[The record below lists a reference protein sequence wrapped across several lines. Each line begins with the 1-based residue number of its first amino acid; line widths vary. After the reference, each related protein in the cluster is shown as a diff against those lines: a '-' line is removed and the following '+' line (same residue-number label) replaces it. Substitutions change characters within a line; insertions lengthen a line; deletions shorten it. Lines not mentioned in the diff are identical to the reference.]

1 MPNNIN
7 PMSNASNALLQ
18 ALDQI
23 DNPSQET
30 INQLDLAFQNTLSNP
45 EIDTKNINFYK
56 LGAIRAE
63 GIDDPTLS
71 SLERDILNSSN
82 QDLITKYGYDVGSA
96 LAYQKDLGYRQYI
109 ADKNTPRTAE
119 NIAADTV
126 TALGSGLGQAAI
138 GIAALPHALNPIDA
152 LSRPALES
160 LNSLSEGL
168 QDWTKEAYSTGMLN
182 QQRAFQQ
189 VRDIHSNI
197 NEQTSTNF
205 LERVGKDFVDTVV
218 DYATD
223 PTMALDVSAQMTGS
237 TLTGGPISAGVR
249 AGATKLGQVLG
260 QRAVQKTLAKEAG
273 QNIVERAARIGERIS
288 WPVAV
293 GLQEGGGGY
302 LQGYQ
307 SVQDVPTTEL
317 YAKSPV
323 FGSMVQEYMTQGM
336 NQEEAEN
343 QARYELST
351 SVGNATGLAGGIAGV
366 AMGQFTRGVEN
377 VLLNPLQRQ
386 TAKQMGINSATEA
399 LEEAVTGGS
408 SQIAQNISTKA
419 NVNPEQSIAEGVG
432 EQLALGTLG
441 GASSV
446 AGLQI
451 PGTVIGSGI
460 NAIQRNMERARL
472 EREQA
477 NPLSPLNI
485 QQTIGQLDQNSPNR
499 EQFVGSED
507 TSFTQQT
514 EMQPEA
520 SNEITEGISK
530 SDLYKQN
537 AMQRLVTINE
547 NINREDLS
555 QENKNNLL
563 EAGMAIEH
571 NMRTLVST
579 GSIEEQNIANSILES
594 EEMKNIVQL
603 AQQYQA
609 NQSADTLEGR
619 KSLAVMAAV
628 DLANLNIQEA
638 EKVINNQNQENLG
651 LSNEELS
658 ILRSA
663 VSIARQ
669 GLALTQKINS
679 QGLQETGDNIFR
691 TVRIKGQK
699 ELPAIYTM
707 ISRTASAIREG
718 NTSMIQTQLNNL
730 KEFAQERTNKANAY
744 QAALDT
750 NTIQEYQSRN
760 PYSNNWYVRTIQPQ
774 FIKNKNYPKLLKQ
787 EAEFVNNAYNE
798 MIKLNSIINSGSKQ
812 QAQPV
817 QQVQATQQ
825 VQNQEQQT
833 TQTTQT
839 SSKQPESQLNVLKN
853 SVLFTN
859 HDLDQL
865 QKIID
870 NKESLPRATR
880 SNGSVNRNM
889 FVLDSNSPE
898 AKLINR
904 LVSPNHRTLED
915 KKAPKYNDK
924 KQVIG
929 YYHVANFRNSKDG
942 KSVYITRDMLN
953 ELQKEINAIRQFIQ
967 QRTQVAQQQVKQQQV
982 KQQEVKPVVKQEI
995 NKQEIKTEV
1004 KEEKIEPKKEEVITS
1019 TEQLLESNKNLSV
1032 VKIDATS
1039 LQKQSTEDNKD
1050 IAINKNKNYL
1060 GLVTDKFIIQ
1070 DNKINTLSSSINII
1084 KTVFKQIEEDS
1095 SLTKE
1100 DKKYLSSLVRVAYS
1114 LVNNVEAT
1122 IQNQLK
1128 KEKYSQNSVYLAKL
1142 FNKEGKLPSRIKEI
1156 ITLATVQYLND
1167 KLIAGS
1173 GSNDIEAI
1181 VENFDIDPA
1190 TLSSNDLD
1198 LLSKGL
1204 YYSGETDTLGSLIQ
1218 DYLGARTKEDT
1229 LPADGE
1235 FIFKQLAQGLII
1247 ELSKQDNSFLTL
1259 GKTDKNPITH
1269 KSYTVLLVNR
1279 GTIPY
1284 IKQLDVINRFVL
1296 NEQSKSGFSN
1306 KAFTAEQL
1314 SKTQDH
1320 THLPLSKESQQEI
1333 LTESTRPYKR
1343 NALMDK
1349 FFSMLGSE
1357 GIIRLLSKPLTENTK
1372 YQGKPL
1378 YAQRYLATLKGRN
1391 RSYEAGIEA
1400 LELLRNAIDDSNTIY
1415 FENGLTKVNRLQE
1428 RFAQGPRGNKI
1439 VREVYSPIEWTADLS
1454 DPDGQDMDRFN
1465 RAMYQA
1471 LDIHR
1476 PKIENISQDIINNVM
1491 NDFMAEFQTT
1501 EAAKVINKFLD
1512 NIDNDSFKLTN
1523 AEIKTLHD
1531 FFVDHGAD
1539 LAPVQFTAL
1548 IEYQRYVRAASE
1560 ERKNFKCHLAIE
1572 IDGNTNGQCNQGMLY
1587 GTGYFSLDWILSK
1600 MREGIFFFSKKS
1612 MQELRQMNGLDNSG
1626 LKANK
1631 DTYESL
1637 AQKGS
1642 DEIIKLHNDLLT
1654 KKFNSESIK
1663 NLTENQVKALKNSKV
1678 KASDIQE
1685 ALLNLMVLFDVQKD
1699 SKDGNWNSNQGKG
1712 FVLGR
1717 SFVKR
1722 PITKVNYGS
1731 GNHSL
1736 GITFVMNIMEVFNER
1751 STLALQRLALNPNLS
1766 VARAFF
1772 PKAESEIDA
1781 QRQLNALNRAFNI
1794 VTKYQ
1799 IGKGSL
1805 NLNKAYFAKHF
1816 GYSIQ
1821 GNKHK
1826 ASIALRDGL
1835 TPQQMNT
1842 FISNMER
1849 LFINPFM
1856 VGVRNDVPNAEVYDN
1871 VQLVSASHQVMSII
1885 HSKTTQFI
1893 YDKYLRQRAEDTGI
1907 PAKAGLSRKE
1917 IKELN
1922 KYLLNQLSPVIKSRG
1937 IFLNTE
1943 KTRRGTLTAFNN
1955 VVEYAGSTQDSTI
1968 LLPASSGVAAQPL
1981 TTIAMGDGTMQQKL
1995 ANHPVIIENNDIRT
2009 THDGVDIP
2017 PNKLEQYGSIVNQAA
2032 TEAWKHNPDIATFIS
2047 LARVYNILR
2056 ANGFR
2061 DEFEPEFN
2069 QLLAD
2074 LKDKLINNKSLT
2086 IEDTDLLSLVRNVLP
2101 NISLWDKNQAVPTY
2115 QDIVRGTEGLMLQL
2129 FNNGVSVEARHRVF
2143 QLGNVLS
2150 CDQMAGVEQPY
2161 MKGISSTE
2169 DSSEVK
2175 SLQDIQSALNN
2186 LYEIELASLKR
2197 SKWYKSILSA
2207 LNKAG
2212 KESVFDISTE
2222 MKLMTE
2228 DIKPALTVE
2237 DVTKTLNQ
2245 VTKQDNLMSKGHEL
2259 SLAKLQEQFTQH
2271 TEHFFGKFTQKLFTA
2286 AGNDL
2291 KVIIGSKEY
2300 ILNQLSNTPSYGSV
2314 QADNFKGVYDA
2325 SSHTIYL
2332 VDLGDNT
2339 FDPNTFMHEL
2349 AHAATYWCCAYPE
2362 ALNDYEKSAYN
2373 NIKASLERF
2382 VKLDSTLLSEKERT
2396 LQNVLNSLLDQGYL
2410 ANALTEYIAYGLTE
2424 PDIKKAFQE
2433 RRLSVLNKVKRGLY
2447 KLVKEFKKMI
2457 FGRLHTE
2464 IKDMSVL
2471 KHLAFSTNYLITE
2484 GNTKARQFRTNI
2496 IAEARTK
2503 GISNP
2508 TIEATLLNTCMVV
2521 PLDQSIVSNADIKV
2535 SQKLKTRFKQ
2545 EASLMLTAAKANGF
2559 LNNNPAAEQAFLDSY
2574 ILCSVGSKVKP
2585 DLLLPITRAFTTMVN
2600 EVDYSS
2606 FLINKETENMATI
2619 ALAQQKA
2626 DFLKGID
2633 PSNED
2638 ALAVLFALSQSDAQV
2653 QRIFNEIPIKQ
2664 VIRTGTTLNDRI
2676 DNLGNQLYQWF
2687 TDRYNSTTNTR
2698 NVATLLDATKAALY
2712 ETAQYNESMIQ
2723 HFTRPIGRVVLATN
2737 DLLAEYIQLAGS
2749 AGYKNLNKLAEVL
2762 KKRDHDF
2769 LGSLAH
2775 VVSTIPGMFSKG
2787 DKDKVAEAVYQ
2798 TMNVH
2803 TPKWL
2808 FNIISPV
2815 MNDILG
2821 RTETTA
2827 GISILVKQAKNQVQ
2841 RIRNQFINGVP
2852 KALKEQFSKELS
2864 ENTWSMLYRTVAK
2877 TDLVSL
2883 NRNAA
2888 QLASLLSNKENILN
2902 EIKKQKETLVFEVG
2916 STRANIWFQEAEK
2929 LARYMNTGKSEHNLR
2944 RNADAIMTTANVYDY
2959 KKKAYIP
2966 LNSTFDRT
2974 KSRTA
2979 LDQLITLMALDQ
2991 LSEQE
2996 LQNTADLLATEQKGM
3011 EAVLGTLQNNRQED
3025 INQAQV
3031 NLIVRLNR
3039 LKGYIP
3045 SKKLDGVS
3053 LQVFDDKDY
3062 VKLTSMG
3069 YIRVGDYASQEGEYV
3084 GKKGYYFASIP
3095 LKGVFSEGVLQ
3106 TVKPSAGGVTNAGY
3120 MINNVGGHLPAN
3132 DYLVE
3137 AYNATRTS
3145 NLIPVYDVK
3154 GNIKGFERNIDPDL
3168 INSYLKPSTNLADML
3183 GVWAGREI
3191 EELKTYTINQQVIK
3205 ELGRIWKQ
3213 RYKTKTQFNSFINLF
3228 DEKNLDPVIK
3238 EAVSLIPPEV
3248 REMILQEF
3256 GMDGFMV
3263 RKDMVDTVIG
3273 YRNASIGD
3281 LWSDTNRLNPK
3292 VQQVLRTFAEAI
3304 LGKKAMMRLLK
3315 LERGVFATT
3324 AFLRNNIVVRSY
3336 VIPYLNI
3343 MSNVLHL
3350 LSRGIGLTEI
3360 LDGIKRFT
3368 LQSETYVRYEK
3379 AITEAQIAQR
3389 TVNPSSTAY
3398 RNYEA
3403 TIQRLKESINKLE
3416 IAPVLRAGE
3425 FSTIADLGS
3434 TEEDLMLTQGKWGDW
3449 LEAQLDKVP
3458 SGLKTAAKYAVISK
3472 DTSAYKFAEKA
3483 TQYGDFVA
3491 KCILYRNLI
3500 NKGMDEKTAINRIGE
3515 EFVDYDRLPGR
3526 TRNFLENWGFVWFMS
3541 YKIRAMKIAL
3551 SILRENPLTALLAGT
3566 IPFTDNFDTPLT
3578 ANAASSFFTGSWD
3591 YTTGFDSFW
3600 NMLTQGIMLNPLM
3613 NTADNIL

>member
-7 PMSNASNALLQ
+7 PMSNVSDALLQ

-96 LAYQKDLGYRQYI
+96 LAYQKDLGYRQYV

-119 NIAADTV
+119 NIVADTV

-152 LSRPALES
+152 LSRPALEG

-168 QDWTKEAYSTGMLN
+168 QDWTKESYSTGMLN

-223 PTMALDVSAQMTGS
+223 PTMALDISAQMTGS
-237 TLTGGPISAGVR
+237 TLTGGPISVGVR

-273 QNIVERAARIGERIS
+273 QKIAQRATRIGERIS
-288 WPVAV
+288 WPAAV
-293 GLQEGGGGY
+293 SLQEGGGGY

-307 SVQDVPTTEL
+307 SVQDIPTTEL

-323 FGSMVQEYMTQGM
+323 FSSMVQEYMNQGM

-351 SVGNATGLAGGIAGV
+351 SVGNATGLAGGVAGV
-366 AMGQFTRGVEN
+366 AMGQLTRGVEN

-386 TAKQMGINSATEA
+386 TARQMGVNSATEA

-408 SQIAQNISTKA
+408 SQIAQNISTRA
-419 NVNPEQSIAEGVG
+419 NVNSEQSIAEGVG
-432 EQLALGTLG
+432 EQLALGALG

-451 PGTVIGSGI
+451 PGAVIGSGI
-460 NAIQRNMERARL
+460 NAIQRGIKQARL

-477 NPLSPLNI
+477 NPLSPVNI

-499 EQFVGSED
+499 DQFVGSEGI
-507 TSFTQQT
+507 SLTQQT
-514 EMQPEA
+514 EVQPEA
-520 SNEITEGISK
+520 SNEVTGGISK

-555 QENKNNLL
+555 QENKNKLL
-563 EAGMAIEH
+563 EAGIAIEH

-579 GSIEEQNIANSILES
+579 GSIEEQNIANSILQS
-594 EEMKNIVQL
+594 EEMNNIVKL

-609 NQSADTLEGR
+609 NQSADTPEGR
-619 KSLAVMAAV
+619 KSLAIMAAV
-628 DLANLNIQEA
+628 DLANLNVQEA
-638 EKVINNQNQENLG
+638 EKVVNNQNQDNLG
-651 LSNEELS
+651 LTDEELT

-663 VSIARQ
+663 VSIAKQ

-679 QGLQETGDNIFR
+679 QGLQETGDNIFK
-691 TVRIKGQK
+691 TVRTRRGK
-699 ELPAIYTM
+699 EFPAIYTM
-707 ISRTASAIREG
+707 VSRAASAIKEG

-730 KEFAQERTNKANAY
+730 KEFSQERSNKANAY
-744 QAALDT
+744 KTALDT
-750 NTIQEYQSRN
+750 NTLQKYQSRD
-760 PYSNNWYVRTIQPQ
+760 PYSNTWYERTIEPSN
-774 FIKNKNYPKLLKQ
+774 IRNKNYPDLLRQ

-798 MIKLNSIINSGSKQ
+798 LVKLNNIINSGSKQ
-812 QAQPV
+812 QVQSV
-817 QQVQATQQ
+817 QQAQVTQQ
-825 VQNQEQQT
+825 VQQTQQNQEQ
-833 TQTTQT
+833 
-839 SSKQPESQLNVLKN
+839 KQEPVQKNTELNVLKD
-853 SVLFTN
+853 SVLVTN
-859 HDLDQL
+859 NNLDQL
-865 QKIID
+865 QKLID
-870 NKESLPRATR
+870 NKESLPRASR

-898 AKLINR
+898 AKLINQFIR
-904 LVSPNHRTLED
+904 PNHRTLED

-924 KQVIG
+924 KQIIG

-942 KSVYITRDMLN
+942 KSVFITRDMLN
-953 ELQKEINAIRQFIQ
+953 ELQKEINAIRKNIQ
-967 QRTQVAQQQVKQQQV
+967 QTSQQQV
-982 KQQEVKPVVKQEI
+982 KQQEVKSVVKQEI

-1004 KEEKIEPKKEEVITS
+1004 KEEKIESKKEEIITS

-1032 VKIDATS
+1032 VKIDAIS

-1060 GLVTDKFIIQ
+1060 GLVTDKFTIQ
-1070 DNKINTLSSSINII
+1070 DNKINTLSSSTNII
-1084 KTVFKQIEEDS
+1084 KTVFKQIEENS

-1156 ITLATVQYLND
+1156 ITLAIVQYLND
-1167 KLIAGS
+1167 KLIAGA
-1173 GSNDIEAI
+1173 GSNDIENI

-1190 TLSSNDLD
+1190 ALSNKDLE

-1204 YYSGETDTLGSLIQ
+1204 YFSGETDTLGSLIQ
-1218 DYLGARTKEDT
+1218 DYLGAKTKEDT

-1259 GKTDKNPITH
+1259 AKTDKNPITH

-1279 GTIPY
+1279 GNIPY

-1296 NEQSKSGFSN
+1296 NEQFKSGFSN
-1306 KAFTAEQL
+1306 KAFTPEQL

-1333 LTESTRPYKR
+1333 LTESTRPYKH

-1357 GIIRLLSKPLTENTK
+1357 GIIRLLSRPLTENTE

-1391 RSYEAGIEA
+1391 RSYEMGIEA
-1400 LELLRNAIDDSNTIY
+1400 LEILRNFLDENNVIY

-1428 RFAQGPRGNKI
+1428 RFAQGPRGNKV

-1454 DPDGQDMDRFN
+1454 DPEGQDMNNFN

-1512 NIDNDSFKLTN
+1512 NIDNDNFKLTN

-1531 FFVDHGAD
+1531 FFADHGAD

-1548 IEYQRYVRAASE
+1548 IEYQRYVRATPE

-1587 GTGYFSLDWILSK
+1587 GIGHFSLDWILSK
-1600 MREGIFFFSKKS
+1600 MREGVFFFSKKS
-1612 MQELRQMNGLDNSG
+1612 MQELRQMNGLDSSG

-1642 DEIIKLHNDLLT
+1642 DEIIRLHNDLLT

-1663 NLTENQVKALKNSKV
+1663 NLTENQVKALRNSKV
-1678 KASDIQE
+1678 KVSDIQE
-1685 ALLNLMVLFDVQKD
+1685 ALLSLMVLFDVQKD
-1699 SKDGNWNSNQGKG
+1699 SKDGNWNPNQGKG

-1772 PKAESEIDA
+1772 PKVESEIDA
-1781 QRQLNALNRAFNI
+1781 QKQLNALNRAFDI

-1805 NLNKAYFAKHF
+1805 NLNKAYSAKHF

-1842 FISNMER
+1842 FITNMEG
-1849 LFINPFM
+1849 LFVDPFM
-1856 VGVRNDVPNAEVYDN
+1856 IGVRNDVPNAEVYDN

-1885 HSKTTQFI
+1885 HSKATQFI
-1893 YDKYLRQRAEDTGI
+1893 YDKYLRQRAKDIGI

-1943 KTRRGTLTAFNN
+1943 KTKRGTLTAFNN

-1995 ANHPVIIENNDIRT
+1995 ANHPIIIENNDIRT

-2017 PNKLEQYGSIVNQAA
+2017 PNKLEQYGFIVNQAA

-2047 LARVYNILR
+2047 LARVYNTLK
-2056 ANGFR
+2056 ADGFR
-2061 DEFEPEFN
+2061 DEFESVFN
-2069 QLLAD
+2069 QLLTE

-2161 MKGISSTE
+2161 MKGNSSTE
-2169 DSSEVK
+2169 ESTEVK
-2175 SLQDIQSALNN
+2175 SLQDIQSALND
-2186 LYEIELASLKR
+2186 LYEKELASLKKSR
-2197 SKWYKSILSA
+2197 WYKNILSA

-2228 DIKPALTVE
+2228 DIKPVLTVE
-2237 DVTKTLNQ
+2237 DVAKTLNQ
-2245 VTKQDNLMSKGHEL
+2245 VAKQDNLMSKGHEL
-2259 SLAKLQEQFTQH
+2259 SLTKLQEQFTQH
-2271 TEHFFGKFTQKLFTA
+2271 TDHFFGKFTQKLFTA

-2300 ILNQLSNTPSYGSV
+2300 ILNQLSNTPSYGSI

-2410 ANALTEYIAYGLTE
+2410 ANALTEYIAYGLTD

-2433 RRLSVLNKVKRGLY
+2433 KRLSVLNKVKRGLY

-2464 IKDMSVL
+2464 IRDMSVL

-2503 GISNP
+2503 GLSNS
-2508 TIEATLLNTCMVV
+2508 TIEATLLNTCMAI
-2521 PLDQSIVSNADIKV
+2521 PLDQSIVSNADIKQ
-2535 SQKLKTRFKQ
+2535 SQRYKTKLKQ
-2545 EASLMLTAAKANGF
+2545 EAGLMLTAAKANGF

-2606 FLINKETENMATI
+2606 FLINKETEDMSTI

-2626 DFLKGID
+2626 DFIKGID
-2633 PSNED
+2633 PSNKD

-2653 QRIFNEIPIKQ
+2653 QRIFSEIPVKQ
-2664 VIRTGTTLNDRI
+2664 ISKTGSTLNDRI

-2687 TDRYNSTTNTR
+2687 TDRYNSTTNTK

-2712 ETAQYNESMIQ
+2712 ETAQYNESIIQ
-2723 HFTRPIGRVVLATN
+2723 HFTRPIGRVVMATN

-2775 VVSTIPGMFSKG
+2775 VVSIIPGMFSKG
-2787 DKDKVAEAVYQ
+2787 DKDKVAEAIYQ

-2803 TPKWL
+2803 APKWL

-2883 NRNAA
+2883 NRNST
-2888 QLASLLSNKENILN
+2888 QLASLLSNRENILN
-2902 EIKKQKETLVFEVG
+2902 EIQKQKDILTFEVG

-2929 LARYMNTGKSEHNLR
+2929 LAQYMNTGKSEYNLR
-2944 RNADAIMTTANVYDY
+2944 RNADAIMVTANVYDY
-2959 KKKAYIP
+2959 KKKTYIP
-2966 LNSTFDRT
+2966 LNSSFDRT
-2974 KSRTA
+2974 KSRIA

-2991 LSEQE
+2991 LSEQD

-3011 EAVLGTLQNNRQED
+3011 EAVLGMLQNNRQED
-3025 INQAQV
+3025 INQAQT
-3031 NLIVRLNR
+3031 NSIVRLNR

-3062 VKLTSMG
+3062 TKLTSMG
-3069 YIRVGDYASQEGEYV
+3069 YVRVGDYVSQEGEYV

-3106 TVKPSAGGVTNAGY
+3106 TVKPSAGGVTNAAGY
-3120 MINNVGGHLPAN
+3120 MINNPGGHFSAN
-3132 DYLVE
+3132 HYLIE
-3137 AYNATRTS
+3137 AYTADRTS
-3145 NLIPVYDVK
+3145 NLIPVYDVE

-3191 EELKTYTINQQVIK
+3191 EELKANTINQQVIK
-3205 ELGRIWKQ
+3205 ELGKIWKQ
-3213 RYKTKTQFNSFINLF
+3213 RYKTNTQSNSFINLF

-3238 EAVSLIPPEV
+3238 EVVSLIPPEV
-3248 REMILQEF
+3248 REKILQEF
-3256 GMDGFMV
+3256 GNEGFMV

-3292 VQQVLRTFAEAI
+3292 VQQILRTFAEAI

-3315 LERGVFATT
+3315 LERGVFVTT

-3350 LSRGIGLTEI
+3350 LSRGISPIEI
-3360 LDGIKRFT
+3360 FNGIKRFT

-3403 TIQRLKESINKLE
+3403 TIQRLQESINKLE
-3416 IAPVLRAGE
+3416 IAPVLKAGE

-3458 SGLKTAAKYAVISK
+3458 NGLKTAAKYAVISK

-3491 KCILYRNLI
+3491 KCILYNHLI

-3515 EFVDYDRLPGR
+3515 EFIDYDRLPGR
-3526 TRNFLENWGFVWFMS
+3526 TRNFLENWGFIWFMS

-3566 IPFTDNFDTPLT
+3566 IPFTDSFDTPLT
-3578 ANAASSFFTGSWD
+3578 ANAVSSFFTGSWD

-3600 NMLTQGIMLNPLM
+3600 NMSTQGILLNPLM

>member
-1 MPNNIN
+1 MPNTIN
-7 PMSNASNALLQ
+7 PLGNASNALSQ
-18 ALDQI
+18 ALDQVS
-23 DNPSQET
+23 NPSQET
-30 INQLDLAFQNTLSNP
+30 VNQLDLVFQNTLSNP
-45 EIDTKNINFYK
+45 EIDIKNINFYK

-71 SLERDILNSSN
+71 SLERDILNSSD
-82 QDLITKYGYDVGSA
+82 QDLLTKYGYDQGAILV
-96 LAYQKDLGYRQYI
+96 YQKNLGYRQYL

-126 TALGSGLGQAAI
+126 TAIGSGLGQAAI
-138 GIAALPHALNPIDA
+138 GIAALPHALNPIDS
-152 LSRPALES
+152 LSRPALEG
-160 LNSLSEGL
+160 LNALSEDL
-168 QDWTKEAYSTGMLN
+168 QDWTKDAYSTGMLN

-197 NEQTSTNF
+197 NEQTSSNF

-223 PTMALDVSAQMTGS
+223 PTMALDVSAQMAGS
-237 TLTGGPISAGVR
+237 TLTGGPLSVGIR
-249 AGATKLGQVLG
+249 TGATKLGQVLG

-273 QNIVERAARIGERIS
+273 ERIAQQATRIGEIAA
-288 WPVAV
+288 WPLAV

-307 SVQDVPTTEL
+307 SVQDVPTADL
-317 YAKSPV
+317 YAQSPV
-323 FGSMVQEYMTQGM
+323 FGSIVQEYKNQGM
-336 NQEEAEN
+336 NQTDAEN

-351 SVGNATGLAGGIAGV
+351 RVGSAAGLAGGLAGI
-366 AMGQFTRGVEN
+366 AMGQFTKGVEN

-386 TAKQMGINSATEA
+386 TARQMGVNSVSEA

-408 SQIAQNISTKA
+408 AQIAQNISTRE
-419 NVNPEQSIAEGVG
+419 NVNREQSLAEGVG
-432 EQLALGTLG
+432 EQLALGALG

-451 PGTVIGSGI
+451 PGAIVGAGVNS
-460 NAIQRNMERARL
+460 IQRNMERARL

-485 QQTIGQLDQNSPNR
+485 QQTIAQLDQNSPNR
-499 EQFVGSED
+499 EQFVGSEG
-507 TSFTQQT
+507 SSITQPT
-514 EMQPEA
+514 ETQSEA
-520 SNEITEGISK
+520 SNEVTEDISK
-530 SDLYKQN
+530 ANLYKQN
-537 AMQRLVTINE
+537 AMQRLVTINQH
-547 NINREDLS
+547 INREDLS
-555 QENKNNLL
+555 QEAKQQLL
-563 EAGMAIEH
+563 EAGIAIAH
-571 NMRTLVST
+571 NMRTVASN
-579 GSIEEQNIANSILES
+579 GSIEEQNIAQSILQS
-594 EEMKNIVQL
+594 EEMNNILQL
-603 AQQYQA
+603 VQQYQS

-619 KSLAVMAAV
+619 KSLAVMASV

-663 VSIARQ
+663 VSIAKQ
-669 GLALTQKINS
+669 GLNLTQSINS
-679 QGLQETGDNIFR
+679 QGLQKTGDNIFR
-691 TVRIKGQK
+691 TVRIRRQK

-730 KEFAQERTNKANAY
+730 KEFAQERINKANAY
-744 QAALDT
+744 QAALNT
-750 NTIQEYQSRN
+750 NTIQEYPSRD
-760 PYSNNWYVRTIQPQ
+760 PYSNNWYVRTIDPQ
-774 FIKNKNYPKLLKQ
+774 FIKNKDYPKLLKQ

-812 QAQPV
+812 QIQPV

-839 SSKQPESQLNVLKN
+839 ASKQPENQLNVLKN

-859 HDLDQL
+859 RDLDQL

-904 LVSPNHRTLED
+904 LVSPNHRVLED

-929 YYHVANFRNSKDG
+929 YYHIANFRNSKDS
-942 KSVYITRDMLN
+942 KSVFITRDMLN
-953 ELQKEINAIRQFIQ
+953 ELQKEINAIRKNIQ
-967 QRTQVAQQQVKQQQV
+967 QTSQQQVKQQ
-982 KQQEVKPVVKQEI
+982 KVKPVVKQEI

-1039 LQKQSTEDNKD
+1039 LQKQATEDNKD

-1070 DNKINTLSSSINII
+1070 DNKINTLSSSTNLIN
-1084 KTVFKQIEEDS
+1084 TVIQQINEDNSLSKQ
-1095 SLTKE
+1095 

-1114 LVNNVEAT
+1114 LVNNVETT

-1173 GSNDIEAI
+1173 GSNDVEAI

-1190 TLSSNDLD
+1190 TLFSKDLD

-1204 YYSGETDTLGSLIQ
+1204 YFSGETDTLGSLIQ

-1235 FIFKQLAQGLII
+1235 FIFKQLAQGLIT
-1247 ELSKQDNSFLTL
+1247 ELSKQNNSILTL
-1259 GKTDKNPITH
+1259 AKTSKNPITH

-1279 GTIPY
+1279 GNIPY
-1284 IKQLDVINRFVL
+1284 IKQLDVINKFVL
-1296 NEQSKSGFSN
+1296 NEQTQSGFST

-1343 NALMDK
+1343 NRLMDK

-1357 GIIRLLSKPLTENTK
+1357 GIIRLLSRPLTENTE

-1400 LELLRNAIDDSNTIY
+1400 LELLRNAIDDSNTVY

-1512 NIDNDSFKLTN
+1512 NIDNDNFKLTN

-1531 FFVDHGAD
+1531 FFIDHGAD

-1548 IEYQRYVRAASE
+1548 IEYQRYVRATFE
-1560 ERKNFKCHLAIE
+1560 ERKNFICHLAIE

-1642 DEIIKLHNDLLT
+1642 EEIIQLHNELLT

-1663 NLTENQVKALKNSKV
+1663 NLTENQVRALKNSPVKV
-1678 KASDIQE
+1678 TDIQE

-1699 SKDGNWNSNQGKG
+1699 SKDGNWNPNPGKG

-1736 GITFVMNIMEVFNER
+1736 GITFIMNILEIFNER

-1781 QRQLNALNRAFNI
+1781 QRQLNALNKVLTI

-1799 IGKGSL
+1799 VGRGSL
-1805 NLNKAYFAKHF
+1805 NLNKAYSAKHF

-1826 ASIALRDGL
+1826 ASIVLRDGL
-1835 TPQQMNT
+1835 TPQQMST
-1842 FISNMER
+1842 FINNMEA

-1871 VQLVSASHQVMSII
+1871 VRLVSASHQVMSIF
-1885 HSKTTQFI
+1885 HSKVTQYI
-1893 YDKYLRQRAEDTGI
+1893 YDKYLKQRATETGI

-1917 IKELN
+1917 IKNLN
-1922 KYLLNQLSPVIKSRG
+1922 KILLNQLSPVISSKG

-1943 KTRRGTLTAFNN
+1943 KTKRGSLTAFNN

-1995 ANHPVIIENNDIRT
+1995 ANYEIIIQNNDIRT

-2017 PNKLEQYGSIVNQAA
+2017 PNKLDQYGSIVNQAA
-2032 TEAWKHNPDIATFIS
+2032 TEAWRHNPDIATFFT
-2047 LARVYNILR
+2047 LARVYNLIK
-2056 ANGFR
+2056 AEDFR
-2061 DEFEPEFN
+2061 EEFEPFFN
-2069 QLLAD
+2069 QALID
-2074 LKDKLINNKSLT
+2074 LKDKLLNNKSLT
-2086 IEDTDLLSLVRNVLP
+2086 VEDKDLLSLVRNVLP
-2101 NISLWDKNQAVPTY
+2101 NISLWDKNQAVPNY
-2115 QDIVRGTEGLMLQL
+2115 QNIVRGTEGLMLQL

-2143 QLGNVLS
+2143 QLDNVLS

-2161 MKGISSTE
+2161 MKGNSSTE
-2169 DSSEVK
+2169 ETTEIN
-2175 SLQDIQSALNN
+2175 SLYDIQSALNT
-2186 LYEIELASLKR
+2186 LYEKELDSLKQ
-2197 SKWYKSILSA
+2197 SKWYKNILA
-2207 LNKAG
+2207 RLNKAG
-2212 KESVFDISTE
+2212 VEQFIDIEADLQSI
-2222 MKLMTE
+2222 
-2228 DIKPALTVE
+2228 IKANEPTPSIRDANKVLE
-2237 DVTKTLNQ
+2237 ENAKQETLA
-2245 VTKQDNLMSKGHEL
+2245 SKGHEL
-2259 SLAKLQEQFTQH
+2259 SLSKLQEQFTQN
-2271 TEHFFGKFTQKLFTA
+2271 TEHFFGKFIQKLFIS

-2291 KVIIGSKEY
+2291 KVIVGSREY
-2300 ILNQLSNTPSYGSV
+2300 ILNQLANTPSYGSV
-2314 QADNFKGVYDA
+2314 TANNFKGIYDA

-2332 VDLGDNT
+2332 VDLGNNT
-2339 FDPNTFMHEL
+2339 FDPSTFMHEL
-2349 AHAATYWCCAYPE
+2349 THAATYWCCAYPE
-2362 ALNDYEKSAYN
+2362 ALNDYEKNAYN

-2382 VKLDSTLLSEKERT
+2382 VKLDSTLLSDKEKT

-2410 ANALTEYIAYGLTE
+2410 ANALTEYIAYGLTD

-2471 KHLAFSTNYLITE
+2471 KHLAFNTNYLIIE

-2503 GISNP
+2503 GLSNS

-2535 SQKLKTRFKQ
+2535 SQRLKTRFKQ
-2545 EASLMLTAAKANGF
+2545 EAGLMLTASKANGF

-2574 ILCSVGSKVKP
+2574 ILCSVGSRVKP

-2606 FLINKETENMATI
+2606 FLINKETEDMATI

-2633 PSNED
+2633 PSNKD

-2653 QRIFNEIPIKQ
+2653 QRIFNEIPVKQ

-2723 HFTRPIGRVVLATN
+2723 HFTQPIGRVVLATN

-2775 VVSTIPGMFSKG
+2775 VVSIIPGMFSKG
-2787 DKDKVAEAVYQ
+2787 DKDKVAEAIYQ

-2959 KKKAYIP
+2959 KKKTYIP
-2966 LNSTFDRT
+2966 LSSSFDRT
-2974 KSRTA
+2974 KSRTV

-3025 INQAQV
+3025 INQAQT

-3069 YIRVGDYASQEGEYV
+3069 YVRVGDYASQEGEYV

-3106 TVKPSAGGVTNAGY
+3106 TVKPSAGGVTNAAGY
-3120 MINNVGGHLPAN
+3120 MVNNVGGHLPAN

-3145 NLIPVYDVK
+3145 NLIPVYDVE

-3191 EELKTYTINQQVIK
+3191 EELKANTINQQVIK

-3213 RYKTKTQFNSFINLF
+3213 RYKTNTQSNSFINLF

-3238 EAVSLIPPEV
+3238 EAISLIPPEV

-3292 VQQVLRTFAEAI
+3292 VQQVLRTFAESI

-3350 LSRGIGLTEI
+3350 LSRGISLTEI

-3389 TVNPSSTAY
+3389 MVSPSSTVY

-3403 TIQRLKESINKLE
+3403 TIQRLQESINKLE

-3500 NKGMDEKTAINRIGE
+3500 NKGVDEKTAINRIGE

-3541 YKIRAMKIAL
+3541 YKIRTMKIAL

-3566 IPFTDNFDTPLT
+3566 IPFTDSFDTPLT